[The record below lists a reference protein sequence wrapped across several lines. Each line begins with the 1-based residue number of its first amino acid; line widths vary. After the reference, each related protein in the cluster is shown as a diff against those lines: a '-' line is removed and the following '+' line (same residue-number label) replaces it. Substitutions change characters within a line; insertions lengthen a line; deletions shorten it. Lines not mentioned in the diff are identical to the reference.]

1 MTIRFATH
9 HTVEAMSLKGK
20 VAVVTGGASGI
31 GLATAKLLRERGAT
45 VYIWD
50 LQKPLE
56 ETGITALHIDIC
68 DNEQLE
74 NAARRLSRVDI
85 LVCSAGVQTYGTAL
99 STTDEVWEK
108 TMAVNVTAAFKVT
121 RALLPLMLTQGGSI
135 VMVGS
140 VQSVG
145 AVANSAAYVT
155 SKHAIL
161 GLTRSIALDYAKSG
175 IRANCVCPGAIDTPM
190 LRHSAELTG
199 DPEGTL
205 EACANVHP
213 IGRLGQPE
221 DIARVIAFLASD
233 DADFVTGTAFLADG
247 GAMVPVGGTAFQ
259 EGGTARAKV

>member
-1 MTIRFATH
+1 
-9 HTVEAMSLKGK
+9 MSLKGK
-20 VAVVTGGASGI
+20 VAIVTGGASGI

-50 LQKPLE
+50 LQPALE
-56 ETGITALHIDIC
+56 DTGIPALQIDIC
-68 DNEQLE
+68 NNAQIE
-74 NAARRLSRVDI
+74 NAARRLARVDI
-85 LVCSAGVQTYGTAL
+85 LVHSAGVQTYGTAL
-99 STTDEVWEK
+99 STSDEIWEK

-199 DPEGTL
+199 DPKGTL

-247 GAMVPVGGTAFQ
+247 GALVPIGGAAFQ
-259 EGGTARAKV
+259 ESGTARAKV

>member
-1 MTIRFATH
+1 
-9 HTVEAMSLKGK
+9 MSLMGK

-31 GLATAKLLRERGAT
+31 GLATAQLLRDKGAE
-45 VYIWD
+45 VHIWD
-50 LQKPLE
+50 LQAPLQN
-56 ETGITALHIDIC
+56 TGIAALEIDIC
-68 DNEQLE
+68 NNTQIE
-74 NAARRLSRVDI
+74 NAARDLARVDV
-85 LVCSAGVQTYGTAL
+85 LVHSAGIQTYGTAL
-99 STTDEVWEK
+99 STPDDVWER

-155 SKHAIL
+155 SKHAML

-190 LRHSAELTG
+190 LRYSAELTG

-205 EACANVHP
+205 QACANVHP

-221 DIARVIAFLASD
+221 DIARVIAFLASP

-247 GAMVPVGGTAFQ
+247 GALVPIGGAAFQ
-259 EGGTARAKV
+259 ESGTARARV

>member
-1 MTIRFATH
+1 MTLT
-9 HTVEAMSLKGK
+9 GK
-20 VAVVTGGASGI
+20 IAVVTGGASGI
-31 GLATAKLLRERGAT
+31 GLATVELLQARGA
-45 VYIWD
+45 VVHIWD
-50 LQKPLE
+50 LQAPPPGTRGEFRRL
-56 ETGITALHIDIC
+56 DIS
-68 DNEQLE
+68 DGGQIEA
-74 NAARRLSRVDI
+74 AARELPRVDI
-85 LVCSAGVQTYGTAL
+85 LVQSAGIQTYGTAL
-99 STTDEVWEK
+99 STSDEVWER
-108 TMAVNVTAAFKVT
+108 TLAVNVTAAFKVT

-213 IGRLGQPE
+213 LGRLGTPE
-221 DIARVIAFLASD
+221 DIAKVIAFLASS

-247 GAMVPVGGTAFQ
+247 GALVPIGGAAFQ
-259 EGGTARAKV
+259 ENGTARAGV

>member
-1 MTIRFATH
+1 
-9 HTVEAMSLKGK
+9 MSLTGK
-20 VAVVTGGASGI
+20 VAIVTGGASGI
-31 GLATAKLLRERGAT
+31 GLATARLLRERGAQ

-50 LQKPLE
+50 LQPPQE
-56 ETGITALHIDIC
+56 PVEIPALRIDIC
-68 DNEQLE
+68 DTQQIEA
-74 NAARRLSRVDI
+74 AARKLARVDV
-85 LVCSAGVQTYGTAL
+85 LVHSAGVQTYGTAL
-99 STTDEVWEK
+99 STSDEVWAR
-108 TMAVNVTAAFKVT
+108 TMAVNVTAAFQVT
-121 RALLPLMLTQGGSI
+121 RALLPLMLPEGGSI

-190 LRHSAELTG
+190 LRSSAELTG

-205 EACANVHP
+205 QACANVHP

-221 DIARVIAFLASD
+221 DIARVIAFLASS

-247 GAMVPVGGTAFQ
+247 GALVPIGGAAFQ
-259 EGGTARAKV
+259 ENGTARARV